1 MCSAVLEKIIM
12 LFKWKI
18 KLLSLIVNND
28 QRIQASWSKD
38 SIFSV
43 LVLCIISF
51 PLDHSSE
58 MYKT

>member
-51 PLDHSSE
+51 PLDHSSK